1 MPHLL
6 KHTYLAFSTAE
17 DLDRRF
23 SSAVESLFLNS
34 VSLSSA
40 SRASLVY
47 ASSICVERNLFS
59 QGTHSKNIN
68 PYLANI
74 FCPEMLF
81 AYHI

>member
-1 MPHLL
+1 MHNLL
-6 KHTYLAFSTAE
+6 LHTYLAFSTAE

-47 ASSICVERNLFS
+47 ASSICVQKLF
-59 QGTHSKNIN
+59 
-68 PYLANI
+68 
-74 FCPEMLF
+74 
-81 AYHI
+81 